1 MTRLPLVFA
10 CSGCSLAG
18 RLAYDLAQEFDRRGM
33 AEMSCLAGVG
43 AGKSHFLK
51 ELRGREVWIIDGC
64 AIECSLG
71 VFKHVRGTADVHIR
85 LHELGVKKR
94 SEAPRG
100 WDIERLL
107 DAATKQVSEQRAL
120 KRRSTA
126 CVNDT
131 TASRSWSGDPPRELS
146 SRDQGFYES
155 PHRTTVGGTLAC
167 HNLQNET
174 PDRGQR

>member
-1 MTRLPLVFA
+1 MKRLPLVFA

-51 ELRGREVWIIDGC
+51 QLQGREVWIIDGWS
-64 AIECSLG
+64 IECSLG
-71 VFKHVRGTADVHIR
+71 VFKQVPGTADVHIR

-94 SEAPRG
+94 SGAPPG
-100 WDIERLL
+100 WDMERLL

-120 KRRSTA
+120 KRCLTACELKDSTA
-126 CVNDT
+126 R
-131 TASRSWSGDPPRELS
+131 RSWSDDPPRELS
-146 SRDQGFYES
+146 SRDEGFSES
-155 PHRTTVGGTLAC
+155 RIGLPSAAH
-167 HNLQNET
+167 
-174 PDRGQR
+174 